1 MSQTASRVILIRPTG
16 FGFDPETAESNGFQ
30 QQMADPDIRRIAGE
44 EFDALLH
51 ALDRCGI
58 GTTVL
63 DPIDPAAPNAVF
75 PNNWFSTHAD
85 GSVVLYPMCTPSRR
99 AERDPALNDVLE
111 REGFTVRR
119 LIDLSSLENGQR
131 YLEGTGS
138 LVLDRERNMAFA
150 ALSPRTSEGALNAW
164 CGAMDGQQVPFFATM
179 DGTLTG
185 QPVYHTNVVMSI
197 GQGFAVVC
205 FEAMPYPAD
214 RDDVRSELQRARK
227 EVIPISLQQMH
238 SYVGNMLQLRG
249 SRGGS
254 GHPSPP
260 GEGPGLPAG
269 QAGVRASFLF
279 LSETAFNALKP
290 EQRLALERHGQLL
303 PVAIPTIEAVGG
315 GSVRCM
321 LAENF
326 LQYAEAPAGA

>member
-1 MSQTASRVILIRPTG
+1 MSQVASRVILIRPTG
-16 FGFDPETAESNGFQ
+16 FGFDPETAASNGFQ
-30 QQMADPDIRRIAGE
+30 QLLNDPDIRKQAAE

-63 DPIDPAAPNAVF
+63 DPTDPEAPNAVF

-99 AERDPALNDVLE
+99 AERDRAFDDTLE
-111 REGFTVRR
+111 REGFHVRR
-119 LIDLSSLENGQR
+119 MADLTALEQDER

-138 LVLDRERNMAFA
+138 LVLDRERNVAYA
-150 ALSPRTSEGALNAW
+150 AISPRTSERALNVW
-164 CGAMDGQQVPFFATM
+164 CGVMDGHQVPFLATM

-197 GQGFAVVC
+197 GEHFAAVC
-205 FEAMPYPAD
+205 FEAMPYPVD
-214 RDDVRSELQRARK
+214 REDVRAELERAGK
-227 EVIPISLQQMH
+227 EVIPFSLDQMH
-238 SYVGNMLQLRG
+238 RYVGNMLQLRG
-249 SRGGS
+249 LS
-254 GHPSPP
+254 
-260 GEGPGLPAG
+260 LPNSSLA
-269 QAGVRASFLF
+269 ASFIF

-290 EQRLALERHGQLL
+290 EQRIALERHGQLV
-303 PVAIPTIEAVGG
+303 PVAIPTIETVGG

-326 LQYAEAPAGA
+326 LQALGA

>member
-1 MSQTASRVILIRPTG
+1 MGQVASRVILIRPTG
-16 FGFDPETAESNGFQ
+16 FGFDPETAASNGFQ
-30 QQMADPDIRRIAGE
+30 QLLNDPDIRKQAAE

-63 DPIDPAAPNAVF
+63 DPIDPEAPNAVF

-99 AERDPALNDVLE
+99 AERDRAFDDTLE
-111 REGFTVRR
+111 REGFHVRR
-119 LIDLSSLENGQR
+119 MADLTALEQDDR

-138 LVLDRERNMAFA
+138 LVLDRERNVAYA
-150 ALSPRTSEGALNAW
+150 ALSPRTSERALNVW
-164 CGAMDGQQVPFFATM
+164 CGVMDGHQVPFLATM

-197 GQGFAVVC
+197 GEGFAVVC
-205 FEAMPYPAD
+205 FEAMPYPVD
-214 RDDVRSELQRARK
+214 REDVRAELERAGK
-227 EVIPISLQQMH
+227 EVIPISLDQMH
-238 SYVGNMLQLRG
+238 RYVGNMLQLQG
-249 SRGGS
+249 T
-254 GHPSPP
+254 
-260 GEGPGLPAG
+260 GLNAPLANSSL
-269 QAGVRASFLF
+269 AASFIF

-290 EQRLALERHGQLL
+290 EQRIALERHGQLV
-303 PVAIPTIEAVGG
+303 PVAIPTIETVGG

-326 LQYAEAPAGA
+326 LQALGA

>member
-1 MSQTASRVILIRPTG
+1 MSQLAHNVILIRPTG
-16 FGFDPETAESNGFQ
+16 FGFDPETAASNGFQ
-30 QQMADPDIRRIAGE
+30 QLLNDPDIRRLAAE
-44 EFDALLH
+44 EFDGLLH

-63 DPIDPAAPNAVF
+63 DPIDPQAPNAVF

-99 AERDPALNDVLE
+99 AERDRAFDDALQ
-111 REGFTVRR
+111 REGFLVRR
-119 LIDLSSLENGQR
+119 LIDLSVLELGDR

-138 LVLDRERNMAFA
+138 LVLDRVRNVAYA
-150 ALSPRTSEGALNAW
+150 AISPRTSERALNVW
-164 CGAMDGQQVPFFATM
+164 CGVMDGHQVPFLSTM

-197 GQGFAVVC
+197 GEGFAVVC
-205 FEAMPYPAD
+205 FEAMPYPVD
-214 RDDVRSELQRARK
+214 REDVRAELERAGK
-227 EVIPISLQQMH
+227 EVIPITLDQMH
-238 SYVGNMLQLRG
+238 RYVGNLLQLRG
-249 SRGGS
+249 SREAS

-260 GEGPGLPAG
+260 G
-269 QAGVRASFLF
+269 VRTGERAFIF
-279 LSETAFNALKP
+279 LSETAFNALKS
-290 EQRLALERHGQLL
+290 EQRIALERHGQLM

-326 LQYAEAPAGA
+326 LRTAEAPPEA